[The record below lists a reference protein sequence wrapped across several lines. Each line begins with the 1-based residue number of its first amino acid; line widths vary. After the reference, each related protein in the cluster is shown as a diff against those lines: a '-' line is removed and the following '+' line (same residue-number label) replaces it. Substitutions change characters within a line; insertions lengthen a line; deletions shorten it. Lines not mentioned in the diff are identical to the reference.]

1 MGKYGHISICIPQE
15 QSRNIWWKTAKRQKK
30 IGGKRQ
36 NNKKNL
42 VENGKTLIFAVNLLS
57 HEQRKHTF

>member
-1 MGKYGHISICIPQE
+1 MAISVFAFHKNN
-15 QSRNIWWKTAKRQKK
+15 RTTF
-30 IGGKRQ
+30 GGKRQ
-36 NNKKNL
+36 NDEKKFGGKRQNDKKNL

>member
-1 MGKYGHISICIPQE
+1 MGKYGHSVFAFHK
-15 QSRNIWWKTAKRQKK
+15 NNHATF
-30 IGGKRQ
+30 GGKRQ
-36 NNKKNL
+36 NDKKNL